1 MDFDLSSEQIAIRKH
16 VREFAER
23 VIAPVAAKN
32 DRECKFDWE
41 VAKKIFSEGFLGCPI
56 PEKYGGLGQDYIS
69 YGLMTEEINRVCSS
83 TRTLFSVQTSLVAL
97 TILRWG
103 TEAQKQKYLPKL
115 CSGEIIGC
123 YGLTEPEAG
132 SDAGNQQTRAQKDGN
147 DYLLTGQKIWISCGT
162 IASLALIFATVDP
175 ALGHK
180 GITCFIVDTKS
191 PGFTAQAI
199 KGKLG
204 LRASDTASL
213 FLDSVR
219 VNEASILG
227 KVGEGFKVAMSA
239 LDNGR
244 FSVAAGAVG
253 LVQGCL
259 DASVEYARQRK
270 TFGKSIGE
278 HQQVQA
284 MIADMVADC
293 EAGRLLYLRAAHL
306 KNKGVR
312 NTLETSIA
320 KLFAGE
326 AANRAGHN
334 AVQIFGGYGYSDEYP
349 VERYFRDAKVLNIY
363 EGTREIQRI
372 IIAQDAL
379 GLRYANGQK
388 SGKPTALAT
397 PDLFS
402 EPNQGK
408 T

>member
-1 MDFDLSSEQIAIRKH
+1 MDFDFTPEQIAIRKH
-16 VREFAER
+16 MREFAER
-23 VIAPVAAKN
+23 EIAPKAQMN

-41 VAKKIFSEGFLGCPI
+41 ITKKIFKEGFLGCPV
-56 PEKYGGLGQDYIS
+56 PEKYGGLGLDYIA
-69 YGLMTEEINRVCSS
+69 YGLMTEEVNRVCSS

-103 TEAQKQKYLPKL
+103 TEEQKKHMLPKL
-115 CSGEIIGC
+115 CTGEFIGC

-132 SDAGNQQTRAQKDGN
+132 SDAANQQTKAVKDGD
-147 DYLLTGQKIWISCGT
+147 DYLLSGQKTWISCGS
-162 IASLALIFATVDP
+162 IATHALVFATVDP
-175 ALGHK
+175 KLGHK
-180 GITCFIVDTKS
+180 GITCFLVDTKS
-191 PGFTAQAI
+191 KGFTARQI

-204 LRASDTASL
+204 LRASDTSEL
-213 FLDSVR
+213 FLDEVR
-219 VNEASILG
+219 VPKENILG
-227 KVGEGFKVAMSA
+227 QVGDGFKVAMSA

-253 LVQGCL
+253 LVQGCI
-259 DASVEYARQRK
+259 DACTQYAMVRK
-270 TFGKSIGE
+270 TFGEPIGK

-284 MIADMVADC
+284 MIADMVCDA

-306 KNKGVR
+306 KNKDVR
-312 NTLETSIA
+312 NTLETSLA
-320 KLFAGE
+320 KLFCGE

-379 GLRYANGQK
+379 GIRSANGDAK
-388 SGKPTALAT
+388 GSNKTALAAVH
-397 PDLFS
+397 
-402 EPNQGK
+402 
-408 T
+408 

>member
-1 MDFDLSSEQIAIRKH
+1 MDFDFTPEQIAIRKH

-23 VIAPVAAKN
+23 EVAPKAQQN
-32 DRECKFDWE
+32 DRDCKFDME
-41 VAKKIFSEGFLGCPI
+41 IAKKIFKEGFLGLPV
-56 PEKYGGLGQDYIS
+56 PEKYGGLGMDYVS
-69 YGLMTEEINRVCSS
+69 YGLMTEEINRICSS

-97 TILRWG
+97 TILKWG
-103 TEAQKQKYLPKL
+103 TEEQKQFYLPKM
-115 CSGEIIGC
+115 CNGEFIGC
-123 YGLTEPEAG
+123 FGLTEPEAG
-132 SDAGNQQTRAQKDGN
+132 SDAANQQTRAVKDGN
-147 DYLLTGQKIWISCGT
+147 DWIISGQKVWISCGS
-162 IASLALIFATVDP
+162 IAHHALIFAQTDP
-175 ALGHK
+175 KAGHA
-180 GITCFIVDTKS
+180 GLACFVVDTKS
-191 PGFTAQAI
+191 KGFSAQPI

-204 LRASDTASL
+204 LRASDTSSL
-213 FLDSVR
+213 FLDEVR
-219 VNEASILG
+219 VPNSNMLG
-227 KVGEGFKVAMSA
+227 KIGEGFKIAMSA

-253 LVQGCL
+253 LVQGCI
-259 DASVEYARQRK
+259 DECTKYAMQRR
-270 TFGKSIGE
+270 TFGVPIGE

-320 KLFAGE
+320 KLFCGE

-363 EGTREIQRI
+363 EGTREIQRL

-379 GLRYANGQK
+379 GIRYANGTAT
-388 SGKPTALAT
+388 GRPTAMA
-397 PDLFS
+397 
-402 EPNQGK
+402 GAAV
-408 T
+408 

>member
-1 MDFDLSSEQIAIRKH
+1 MDFEFTPEQIAMRKH
-16 VREFAER
+16 MREFAER
-23 VIAPVAAKN
+23 EIKPKAQMN
-32 DRECKFDWE
+32 DRECKFDWDI
-41 VAKKIFSEGFLGCPI
+41 AKKIFAEGFLGCPV
-56 PEKYGGLGQDYIS
+56 PEEYGGLGMDYVA
-69 YGLMTEEINRVCSS
+69 YGLMTEEVNRVCSS

-97 TILRWG
+97 TILKWG
-103 TEAQKQKYLPKL
+103 TEEQKKELLPKL
-115 CSGEIIGC
+115 CNGEFIGC

-132 SDAGNQQTRAQKDGN
+132 SDAANQQTKGVKDGS
-147 DYLLTGQKIWISCGT
+147 DYLLSGQKVWISCGS
-162 IASLALIFATVDP
+162 IATHALVFAQCDSS
-175 ALGHK
+175 LGHK

-191 PGFTAQAI
+191 PGFTAAPI

-204 LRASDTASL
+204 LRASDTSSL
-213 FLDSVR
+213 FLDEVR
-219 VNEASILG
+219 VPEANILG
-227 KVGEGFKVAMSA
+227 GFGNGFKVAMSA

-253 LVQGCL
+253 LVQGCI
-259 DASVEYARQRK
+259 DACTEYAMVRK
-270 TFGKSIGE
+270 TFGKPIGE

-306 KNKGVR
+306 KNKDVR

-320 KLFAGE
+320 KLFCGE

-363 EGTREIQRI
+363 EGTREIQRM

-379 GLRYANGQK
+379 GIRYANGK
-388 SGKPTALAT
+388 PSGRPTALAAI
-397 PDLFS
+397 
-402 EPNQGK
+402 G
-408 T
+408 

>member
-1 MDFDLSSEQIAIRKH
+1 MDFDLSAEQIAIRKH

-23 VIAPVAAKN
+23 VITPVAAKN
-32 DRECKFDWE
+32 DREGKFDWD
-41 VAKKIFSEGFLGCPI
+41 VAKKIFAEGFLGCPI
-56 PEKYGGLGQDYIS
+56 PEQYGGLGQDYVS

-103 TEAQKQKYLPKL
+103 TEEQKQKYLPKL
-115 CSGEIIGC
+115 CNGEIIGC
-123 YGLTEPEAG
+123 YGLTEPDAG
-132 SDAGNQQTRAQKDGN
+132 SDAGNQQTRAKKDGSN
-147 DYLLTGQKIWISCGT
+147 YLLTGQKIWISCGT

-180 GITCFIVDTKS
+180 GITCFIVDTKT

-213 FLDSVR
+213 FLESVR
-219 VNEASILG
+219 VSEANILG
-227 KVGEGFKVAMSA
+227 RVGEGFKVAMSA

-253 LVQGCL
+253 LVQGCI
-259 DASVEYARQRK
+259 DACTHYAMQRK
-270 TFGKSIGE
+270 TFGKFIGE

-284 MIADMVADC
+284 MVADMVADC

-306 KNKGVR
+306 KNKGIR

-363 EGTREIQRI
+363 EGTREIQKM

-379 GLRYANGQK
+379 GIRFANGKQ

-397 PDLFS
+397 PELF
-402 EPNQGK
+402 NQLSQ
-408 T
+408 

>member
-1 MDFDLSSEQIAIRKH
+1 MDFDFTPDQIAYRKH
-16 VREFAER
+16 MRDFAER
-23 VIAPVAAKN
+23 EIAPVAQKN
-32 DRECKFDWE
+32 DRDCKFDWD
-41 VAKKIFSEGFLGCPI
+41 VAKKIFAEGFLGCPV
-56 PEKYGGLGQDYIS
+56 PEQYGGLGMDYVA

-97 TILRWG
+97 TILKWG
-103 TEAQKQKYLPKL
+103 TEEQKKHYLPSL
-115 CSGEIIGC
+115 CNGKFIGC

-132 SDAGNQQTRAQKDGN
+132 SDAGNQQTRAVKDGN
-147 DYLLTGQKIWISCGT
+147 DYILSGQKVWISCGT
-162 IASLALIFATVDP
+162 IATHALIFATVDP
-175 ALGHK
+175 SLGHK

-191 PGFTAQAI
+191 KGFSAVAI

-213 FLDSVR
+213 FLDEVR
-219 VNEASILG
+219 VPAENILG
-227 KVGEGFKVAMSA
+227 KVGDGFKVAMSA

-253 LVQGCL
+253 LVQGCI
-259 DASVEYARQRK
+259 DACTTYAMQRR
-270 TFGKSIGE
+270 TFGKPIGE

-284 MIADMVADC
+284 MIADMVVEA

-312 NTLETSIA
+312 NTLETSLA
-320 KLFAGE
+320 KLFCGE

-363 EGTREIQRI
+363 EGTREVQRM

-379 GLRYANGQK
+379 GIRSANGTTAGKSAQK
-388 SGKPTALAT
+388 T
-397 PDLFS
+397 PV
-402 EPNQGK
+402 GV
-408 T
+408 

>member
-1 MDFDLSSEQIAIRKH
+1 MDFDFTPEQIAIRKH
-16 VREFAER
+16 MREFAER
-23 VIAPVAAKN
+23 EIAPKAAVN
-32 DRECKFDWE
+32 DRECKFDWDI
-41 VAKKIFSEGFLGCPI
+41 AKKIFAEGFLGCPI
-56 PEKYGGLGQDYIS
+56 PEKYGGLGQDYIA
-69 YGLMTEEINRVCSS
+69 YGLMTEEVNRVCSS

-103 TEAQKQKYLPKL
+103 TEEQKQLFLPKL

-132 SDAGNQQTRAQKDGN
+132 SDAANQQTKAVKDGK
-147 DYLLTGQKIWISCGT
+147 DYILSGQKVWISCGS
-162 IASLALIFATVDP
+162 IATHALIFATVDP
-175 ALGHK
+175 KLGHK

-191 PGFTAQAI
+191 KGFSAAPI

-204 LRASDTASL
+204 LRASDTSTL
-213 FLDSVR
+213 FLDEVR
-219 VNEASILG
+219 VPETNILG
-227 KVGEGFKVAMSA
+227 QVGKGFEIAMSA

-244 FSVAAGAVG
+244 FSVAAGAIG
-253 LVQGCL
+253 LVQGCI
-259 DASVEYARQRK
+259 DACTQYAMQRH
-270 TFGKSIGE
+270 TFGKPIGE
-278 HQQVQA
+278 HQQIQA

-320 KLFAGE
+320 KLFCGE

-363 EGTREIQRI
+363 EGTREIQRL

-379 GLRYANGQK
+379 GIRYANGQP
-388 SGKPTALAT
+388 SGKPTALAAVAV
-397 PDLFS
+397 
-402 EPNQGK
+402 
-408 T
+408 